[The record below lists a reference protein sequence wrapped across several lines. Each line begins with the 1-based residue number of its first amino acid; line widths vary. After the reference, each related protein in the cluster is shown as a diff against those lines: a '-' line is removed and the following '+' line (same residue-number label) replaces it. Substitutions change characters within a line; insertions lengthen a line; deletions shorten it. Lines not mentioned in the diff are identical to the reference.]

1 MRQFLP
7 LTSIVF
13 LFTSC
18 TTYQYMTVNSKNI
31 AANDRREFIMEND
44 RIRVKYNFSGEDA
57 PINVEVQNKLDKP
70 IYIDWSRSALIINDK
85 AISYVPTSMVISGS
99 VSTTTTSGFRTGT
112 GYRSSST
119 DGDFRGSVGVPQDM
133 DFIPPGSYKTK
144 TPLGVTNVFYPEARE
159 KAKRTE
165 VNLNTGYSGTA
176 MVKQYAD
183 SSSPFRFSS
192 YLTLYTEAAPDK
204 PVVFE
209 HDFYVSEIWTT
220 TLAPHNFHFINDK
233 LGDRFYVR
241 TTNAFG
247 KIAGGFGILAG
258 YALITYAE
266 VNMRPAHRRHNYRR

>member
-18 TTYQYMTVNSKNI
+18 ATYQYMTVTGKDI
-31 AANDRREFIMEND
+31 ASNDRREFIMEND
-44 RIRVKYNFSGEDA
+44 SIRVKYNFSGEDA

-85 AISYVPTSMVISGS
+85 AISYVPSSVLISGS
-99 VSTTTTSGFRTGT
+99 VSTTTTSWSRTSA
-112 GYRSSST
+112 GYRSSTT
-119 DGDFRGSVGVPQDM
+119 DGDFRGSVGVAKDM
-133 DFIPPGSYKTK
+133 DFIPPGSYKSK

-159 KAKRTE
+159 KAKRIPVT
-165 VNLNTGYSGTA
+165 LNTGYSGTA

-183 SSSPFRFSS
+183 TSSPFRFSS
-192 YLTLYTEAAPDK
+192 YLTLYTEGAPDK

-209 HDFYVSEIWTT
+209 HEFFISEIWTT
-220 TLAPHNFHFINDK
+220 TLAPHNFRFINDK
-233 LGDRFYVR
+233 HGDRFYVR

-247 KIAGGFGILAG
+247 KVAGGFGILAG
-258 YALITYAE
+258 FALITYAE
-266 VNMRPAHRRHNYRR
+266 VKTEEANRRNYYKR